1 MSNDQIHK
9 DLDRVLEMLQQAS
22 SSTESGQA
30 EPSAEDTLLK
40 IGLPDEHFQRLIKAT
55 ACANCQASIWQLSQI
70 KDGKTT
76 AISYCRTLLQHT
88 FLPGVIMTRR
98 CGSQQP
104 VRHEQEK

>member
-1 MSNDQIHK
+1 MDNDQIHK
-9 DLDRVLEMLQQAS
+9 DLDRVLEMLQASS
-22 SSTESGQA
+22 SSTESGPEEQL
-30 EPSAEDTLLK
+30 AEDSLLR

-70 KDGKTT
+70 KTEERAT

-104 VRHEQEK
+104 VRNEQK

>member
-1 MSNDQIHK
+1 MDNDQIHK
-9 DLDRVLEMLQQAS
+9 DLDRVLEMLQASS
-22 SSTESGQA
+22 SSTESGPEEQL
-30 EPSAEDTLLK
+30 AEDSLLR
-40 IGLPDEHFQRLIKAT
+40 IGLPDEHFQRLVKAT

-70 KDGKTT
+70 KDGNTT

-104 VRHEQEK
+104 VRHEQK